1 MTPIVTG
8 KRQRKHRKGTGMDT
22 LEYEFEGEVWLWS
35 GKKTDWWFITMPQDM
50 SDHAQHFTKH
60 VLRGFKSLKVNARIG
75 GSEWQTSMFPSKE
88 RKSYLLPVKKA
99 IRDAEG
105 VEVGK
110 SQKVKVTVLGL

>member
-1 MTPIVTG
+1 
-8 KRQRKHRKGTGMDT
+8 MDT

-60 VLRGFKSLKVNARIG
+60 VQRGFKSLKVNARIG
-75 GSEWQTSMFPSKE
+75 SSEWQTSMFPSKE
-88 RKSYLLPVKKA
+88 RKSYLLPIKKA

-105 VEVGK
+105 MEVGK
-110 SQKVKVTVLGL
+110 AKKVKVTVLGL

>member
-1 MTPIVTG
+1 
-8 KRQRKHRKGTGMDT
+8 MDT

-50 SDHAQHFTKH
+50 SDQPSILPNMCSA
-60 VLRGFKSLKVNARIG
+60 VSKSLKVNARIG

-88 RKSYLLPVKKA
+88 RKSYLLPIKKA

-105 VEVGK
+105 
-110 SQKVKVTVLGL
+110 